1 MQLIKIRVYEPA
13 MCCSSGVCGAEVDGK
28 LVNFAAF
35 LNSLDPQAFSVER
48 FNLSQTPEAFAGNPQ
63 VAQLLKDRGVEAL
76 PVAFADEKL
85 IFIGSYPTNEEL
97 KALLNLPDLEIVN
110 QNESTESGCDAA
122 CGCHAQ
128 EPSTSTRWL
137 VSSVI
142 GIIVLILVFRA
153 VGKNDVVMGQNNQT
167 FQVSQLTQKTADT
180 AIAQD
185 ASSAKAGV
193 VSESAP
199 EIAVQT
205 INSMNDLNTAA
216 ASVNAV
222 FVVLQDSNGPG
233 NTEINSSIS
242 KVVKSLD
249 SFGIKAGVFALAQA
263 SAEFGSISKQIP
275 VPSVLALV
283 KGGGMTVVSKD
294 INESNLM
301 QAFVA
306 ASRSGGGCG
315 TSSSGCAPSGCN

>member
-13 MCCSSGVCGAEVDGK
+13 MCCSSGVCGAEVDSK
-28 LVNFAAF
+28 LVNFAGF
-35 LNSLDPQAFSVER
+35 LNSLDPQSFSVER
-48 FNLSQTPEAFAGNPQ
+48 FNLSQNPEAFAVNPQ

-76 PVAFADEKL
+76 PVAFADERML
-85 IFIGSYPTNEEL
+85 FIGSYPTNEEL
-97 KALLNLPDLEIVN
+97 KSLLNLPELNISEQSVV
-110 QNESTESGCDAA
+110 SGPGCDPA

-167 FQVSQLTQKTADT
+167 FQVSQLTEKTADA

-185 ASSAKAGV
+185 ASIAKAGV
-193 VSESAP
+193 ASDTAP

-222 FVVLQDSNGPG
+222 FVVLQDANGSG
-233 NTEINSSIS
+233 NSEINSSIS
-242 KVVKSLD
+242 KVVKALD

-275 VPSVLALV
+275 VPSVIALV

>member
-1 MQLIKIRVYEPA
+1 M
-13 MCCSSGVCGAEVDGK
+13 
-28 LVNFAAF
+28 
-35 LNSLDPQAFSVER
+35 
-48 FNLSQTPEAFAGNPQ
+48 
-63 VAQLLKDRGVEAL
+63 
-76 PVAFADEKL
+76 
-85 IFIGSYPTNEEL
+85 
-97 KALLNLPDLEIVN
+97 
-110 QNESTESGCDAA
+110 
-122 CGCHAQ
+122 
-128 EPSTSTRWL
+128 
-137 VSSVI
+137 
-142 GIIVLILVFRA
+142 FRA

-167 FQVSQLTQKTADT
+167 FQVSQLTEKTAEAS
-180 AIAQD
+180 AIPV
-185 ASSAKAGV
+185 ASNTEAGV
-193 VSESAP
+193 ASESLP

-222 FVVLQDSNGPG
+222 FVVLQDSNSPG

-242 KVVKSLD
+242 KVVKALD
-249 SFGIKAGVFALAQA
+249 GFGIKAGVFELAQA
-263 SAEFGSISKQIP
+263 STEFGSISKQIP

-283 KGGGMTVVSKD
+283 KGGDMTVVSKD